1 MAPYMTEQGSTR
13 VFLNVGGVWYYYD
26 AAQQPLGEG
35 STGVVYLGFN
45 CETEDRVAIK
55 RIKDPFTEIPQVRQ
69 CARYEASMVFHHPNI
84 LRMVGLCEAEE
95 GVGPLFILSDYIAG
109 ITFEDHVKMRMQL
122 FSAADR
128 ERRILADVRPILS
141 GLQHMHDLG
150 FVHRDVKPSNMM
162 IDRGSRIKL
171 TDLSIAA
178 RFGAGSVLEYA
189 FTGTPEYAAP
199 EQIPNGDGMPILID
213 GRADIYAFGVTLYEL
228 LTGTNPYVGATAEET
243 LYNHKV
249 LDLPEH
255 PVLSASLYAILRRAT
270 DRDPARRYASAHEL
284 DEALANY
291 QSEVR
296 RARTAA
302 TAPAPEK
309 QNEKKHNTGCL
320 PMVAMLGVTVLLML
334 ILI

>member
-1 MAPYMTEQGSTR
+1 MPPYMTEQGSTR
-13 VFLNVGGVWYYYD
+13 VFLSVGGVWYYYD

-45 CETEDRVAIK
+45 CKTEDRVAVK
-55 RIKDPFTEIPQVRQ
+55 RIKEPFTEIPQVRQ

-109 ITFEDHVKMRMQL
+109 ITFEDHVRMRMQL
-122 FSAADR
+122 FSAEDR

-141 GLQHMHDLG
+141 GLQHMHDMG

-178 RFGAGSVLEYA
+178 RFGVGALPEYA

-213 GRADIYAFGVTLYEL
+213 GRADLYAFGVTLYEL
-228 LTGTNPYVGATAEET
+228 LTGVNPYVGATAEET
-243 LYNHKV
+243 LYNHKM
-249 LDLPEH
+249 LELPEH
-255 PVLSASLYAILRRAT
+255 PALSASLYAILRRAT
-270 DRDPARRYASAHEL
+270 DRDPAQRYATALEL
-284 DEALANY
+284 DQALAAY
-291 QSEVR
+291 QNEVR
-296 RARTAA
+296 LARTAA
-302 TAPAPEK
+302 AQPSSDK
-309 QNEKKHNTGCL
+309 QKEQKRNTGCL
-320 PMVAMLGVTVLLML
+320 PMAAALGVTVLLML

>member
-1 MAPYMTEQGSTR
+1 MTEQGSTR

-26 AAQQPLGEG
+26 SAQQPLGEG

-55 RIKDPFTEIPQVRQ
+55 RIKEPFTEIPQVRQ
-69 CARYEASMVFHHPNI
+69 CARYEASMVFQHPNI

-122 FSAADR
+122 FSAEDR

-150 FVHRDVKPSNMM
+150 FVHRDVKPANMM

-171 TDLSIAA
+171 TDLSIATRYGEQA
-178 RFGAGSVLEYA
+178 PVEYE

-199 EQIPNGDGMPILID
+199 EQIPDGYGQPICID
-213 GRADIYAFGVTLYEL
+213 GRADIYAFGLTLYEL
-228 LTGTNPYVGATAEET
+228 LTGVNPFAGATAEET

-255 PVLSASLYAILRRAT
+255 PALSVPLYAILRRAT
-270 DRDPARRYASAHEL
+270 DRDPARRFSSAHDL
-284 DEALANY
+284 DQALAHY

-302 TAPAPEK
+302 RTTDEQKK
-309 QNEKKHNTGCL
+309 QKRENTGCL
-320 PMVAMLGVTVLLML
+320 PMVAMLCVTVLMIL

>member
-1 MAPYMTEQGSTR
+1 MPPYMTEQGSTR
-13 VFLNVGGVWYYYD
+13 VFLSVGGVWYYYD

-45 CETEDRVAIK
+45 CKTEDRVAVK
-55 RIKDPFTEIPQVRQ
+55 RIKEPFTEIPQVRQ

-95 GVGPLFILSDYIAG
+95 GVGSLFILSDYIAG
-109 ITFEDHVKMRMQL
+109 ITFEDHVRMRMQL
-122 FSAADR
+122 FSAEDR

-141 GLQHMHDLG
+141 GLQHMHDMG

-178 RFGAGSVLEYA
+178 RFGVGALPEYA

-213 GRADIYAFGVTLYEL
+213 GRADLYAFGVTLYEL
-228 LTGTNPYVGATAEET
+228 LTGVNPYVGTTAEET
-243 LYNHKV
+243 LYNHKM
-249 LDLPEH
+249 LELPEH
-255 PVLSASLYAILRRAT
+255 PALSASLYAILRRAT
-270 DRDPARRYASAHEL
+270 DRDPAQRYATALEL
-284 DEALANY
+284 DQALAAY
-291 QSEVR
+291 QNEVR
-296 RARTAA
+296 LARTAA
-302 TAPAPEK
+302 AQPSSDRQKEQK
-309 QNEKKHNTGCL
+309 RNTGCL
-320 PMVAMLGVTVLLML
+320 PMVAALGVTVLLML